1 MSLEIVTGY
10 KGTNHVTA
18 AQISDLQAGFAG
30 YESCVLPIGNMLKA
44 EAVTANKVRI
54 FDGVLLHYGRQAMI
68 TAGAYEDVTIEN
80 GTSGLN
86 RNDFIVARYVKDDQT
101 GIEDF
106 SLSVLKGQPGS
117 TATDPTPT
125 AGNIRTG
132 ALESEMPLYRVKLNG
147 LAIEAV
153 EPLFHV
159 MVSAKELKDNFN
171 IKTYTSI
178 SQIGLTPGNETSL
191 LQISNALPTNSMLS
205 MSITNTNTSLYPKSW
220 GEVTFEKFDNNR
232 TKITFTTQNV
242 TGSNKYTYIYLNYV
256 ANNAETGW
264 FEVTMT
270 TV

>member
-30 YESCVLPIGNMLKA
+30 YESCVLPIGNKLKA

-132 ALESEMPLYRVKLNG
+132 ALESEMLLYRVKLNG

-159 MVSAKELKDNFN
+159 MVSAKELKDNL
-171 IKTYTSI
+171 KYTK
-178 SQIGLTPGNETSL
+178 LTETLNTST
-191 LQISNALPTNSMLS
+191 A
-205 MSITNTNTSLYPKSW
+205 NTNITLTDSVDNYKELLFLFGTPSST
-220 GEVTFEKFDNNR
+220 TF
-232 TKITFTTQNV
+232 
-242 TGSNKYTYIYLNYV
+242 GWYTAIIRQWV
-256 ANNAETGW
+256 ETGW
-264 FEVTMT
+264 QYSQTGRIAIPVPGGTAIFKMVSET
-270 TV
+270 TIQLVSTDLNIRAIYGKKL